1 MKTFSFLTLAT
12 CLSLVFSAPVYAS
25 KLATETFTVIQAQP
39 TITNI
44 DVGAPGGSHGDML
57 AFKAP
62 FSTENG
68 AKGVISGIIIT
79 VALPDGVGGEHFDRV
94 GNIVLDFGGVD
105 SLVLAGKSLYGTG
118 EGEMTKYKS
127 QVRAVTGGTG
137 RYIGARGQITTTRV
151 TSGEYKHVVE
161 LLK

>member
-1 MKTFSFLTLAT
+1 M
-12 CLSLVFSAPVYAS
+12 VFSAPVCAS
-25 KLATETFTVIQAQP
+25 KLAPETFTVIQAQP

-44 DVGAPGGSHGDML
+44 DVGAPGGTHGDML

-62 FSTENG
+62 FTTENG
-68 AKGVISGIIIT
+68 AKGMISGIIIT
-79 VALPDGVGGEHFDRV
+79 VALPDDVGGEYFDRV
-94 GNIVLDFGGVD
+94 GNIVLDSGGVD

>member
-1 MKTFSFLTLAT
+1 M
-12 CLSLVFSAPVYAS
+12 FSALVYAS

-44 DVGAPGGSHGDML
+44 DVAAPVGSHGDML

-62 FSTENG
+62 FTTENG

-105 SLVLAGKSLYGTG
+105 SLVLAGKSLYGTC
-118 EGEMTKYKS
+118 EGEMTKYTP

-151 TSGEYKHVVE
+151 TSGEYKHVIE